1 MHGTTLAGPQRRS
14 RAAGRCRTR
23 TLENWLPWNRA
34 SWRRPA
40 LRRRLQTRWLLRRS
54 QVDRPGAG
62 LRHDHAPHRS
72 ARPGRRSGRRSRL
85 GRMCLGRRRSFCK
98 RRSHRLWGCSRSCRP
113 YRWWWRHHNF
123 GRRRRHWRGFLRR
136 LDRRRSLRRRRRGGR
151 NNWRCNHRTMHRRRG
166 WKNRGSRGLGRNRRR
181 RRRCRGN
188 RTWRHSCSRA
198 RRCFLRMCCRTRGC
212 RVRSL
217 LDRLQ
222 HVTGLG
228 NVGEI
233 ELRLDLLGARP
244 ARTRLLR
251 RRSFPV
257 SGKVLPHLLRFVRFD
272 GTGVGLLLG
281 DAKGG
286 QELEDFLALD
296 FQLPGQIVDSNLR
309 LHPPCLS
316 PNFR

>member
-1 MHGTTLAGPQRRS
+1 MHGTTLAGPQRRP

-23 TLENWLPWNRA
+23 PLENWLPWNRA
-34 SWRRPA
+34 SGRRPA
-40 LRRRLQTRWLLRRS
+40 LRGRLRTRWLLRRS

-85 GRMCLGRRRSFCK
+85 GRMCLCRRRNFCE

-113 YRWWWRHHNF
+113 DRWWWRHHNF
-123 GRRRRHWRGFLRR
+123 GRRRRHGRGFLRR
-136 LDRRRSLRRRRRGGR
+136 HGRRRSLRRRRRGGR
-151 NNWRCNHRTMHRRRG
+151 NNWRCNHRTRHRRRG
-166 WKNRGSRGLGRNRRR
+166 WKIRGSRGLGRERRRGRSSGCSRMCRHGNRRS
-181 RRRCRGN
+181 RG
-188 RTWRHSCSRA
+188 
-198 RRCFLRMCCRTRGC
+198 G
-212 RVRSL
+212 RVCSL

-222 HVTGLG
+222 HVAGLG
-228 NVGEI
+228 NVGEV

-244 ARTRLLR
+244 PGTRVLR
-251 RRSFPV
+251 RHSLAM

-272 GTGVGLLLG
+272 GTGVGLLFG
-281 DAKGG
+281 DANGG
-286 QELEDFLALD
+286 KEIEDFLALD

-309 LHPPCLS
+309 LHPPFVS